1 MAAQAST
8 SQILNKLKTRSKGG
22 WKKARQVEA
31 KARGGGGLPPGLKG
45 IVCRLAEYKLAE
57 TQKGDP
63 FFSLTGIIVD
73 SGDLG
78 LDGRRATFQWFIN
91 DSQYA
96 SVQDNLNQLS
106 NDIQLIY
113 QNEMPES
120 EAGILEVM
128 KELCENGVHILFDT
142 NRPRDPAKMPRC
154 TIQGLAEGY
163 EDDPASNAEAGD
175 SDDSSDEGGEAGDE
189 ATDESESED
198 SEEAGAEDEN
208 QTDADEAG
216 DGGDGDGG
224 ETAEAEDEPWEPAA
238 EDQYTVVRKVKNAK
252 GKTVDVRSQVLVKG
266 VNKKKET
273 VEVVLLFPHPKK
285 KGEYVEV
292 DPKTKKKG
300 ATLKDIPWSRLEAA
314 E

>member
-1 MAAQAST
+1 MAVQASQ
-8 SQILNKLKTRSKGG
+8 SQILNKLKTRAKGG
-22 WKKARQVEA
+22 WKKARTVEA
-31 KARGGGGLPPGLKG
+31 KARGGGGLPPGLQG

-63 FFSLTGIIVD
+63 YFSLTGIIVD

-78 LDGRRATFQWFIN
+78 LDNRRVTFQWFIN

-96 SVQDNLNQLS
+96 TVQDNLNQLS

-113 QNEMPES
+113 PEEMPES

-128 KELCENGVHILFDT
+128 KELCENGVHILFNT
-142 NRPRDPAKMPRC
+142 NRPKDSAKMPRA

-163 EDDPASNAEAGD
+163 EDNPASGEKDGD
-175 SDDSSDEGGEAGDE
+175 ADDSTDEGSEAGDE
-189 ATDESESED
+189 ATGDEESED
-198 SEEAGAEDEN
+198 STEAGAEDGD
-208 QTDADEAG
+208 QTDADETG
-216 DGGDGDGG
+216 DGGDDDGG
-224 ETAEAEDEPWEPAA
+224 EAGEAENEPWEPAT
-238 EDQYTVVRKVKNAK
+238 EDQYSLVRKVKNAK
-252 GKTVDVRSQVLVKG
+252 GKTVDVTSQVVVKAVSKRG
-266 VNKKKET
+266 QT
-273 VEVVLLFPHPKK
+273 VDVQVLFPHPKK

-300 ATLKDIPWSRLEAA
+300 QLIKGVAWDKLEAA